1 MEFYFPV
8 RMFTAAELQAVFKT
22 HAGAG
27 IPAGFARRL
36 ERLRISPAGGFI
48 KGYIDM
54 VFEHAGRYYILDWK
68 SNHLGDQPADYDRKS
83 LEHTIAEEFYALQYC
98 LYALAFNRYA
108 RTRMPDFRWEKDF
121 GGVFYVF
128 IRGVDAD
135 SGSRYGI
142 YHALPD
148 ADLIRDL
155 EKTLI
160 A

>member
-1 MEFYFPV
+1 
-8 RMFTAAELQAVFKT
+8 
-22 HAGAG
+22 
-27 IPAGFARRL
+27 
-36 ERLRISPAGGFI
+36 
-48 KGYIDM
+48 
-54 VFEHAGRYYILDWK
+54 
-68 SNHLGDQPADYDRKS
+68 
-83 LEHTIAEEFYALQYC
+83 
-98 LYALAFNRYA
+98 
-108 RTRMPDFRWEKDF
+108 MPDFRWEKDF